1 MTTEELID
9 SIAKASRSGDW
20 VGVQHYLGHL
30 RTAMADEGKPLHNG
44 ASYRLIEAL
53 SEGAAPGVR
62 KDSDPYRLVEQIRE
76 TAAARP
82 VDLPALRA
90 TWNSLYGLLA
100 DPSMPIE
107 SAAVKSVLSSLK
119 MARAFDL
126 LAKTADR
133 ALVRLEDDAAIR
145 CQYGQALINSGQA
158 HAGIEMLATI
168 PKLASASKEA
178 RDEAKGLMGR
188 AAKQIYV
195 DHVSRA
201 AVPYSVRAS
210 FRPYLQQALD
220 SYAAVFNADTPA
232 INYWQGINIVAL
244 LSLAQRDGH
253 DQIRNPAGHD
263 AEEIARRL
271 LEALEPQAASTREH
285 WLLAT
290 LGEAAI
296 AVGDPPRAS
305 RHYAAFVRH
314 RGTDA
319 FALASAVRQLEEVWR
334 LAAGDG
340 WTGAILAILK
350 AAQIAKPEGKFSLP
364 GDGLQ
369 ELGDLATSREFKD
382 RSANMETMVPGG
394 EYVKLGDL
402 QRVVARA
409 AAIAAVCNS
418 NGRTMGTGFL
428 MRGGDLCE
436 SWGNGLVLVT
446 NAHVMSDPR
455 QPGAEPRSL
464 DPKETRLVLEAAG
477 GAPLQ
482 FDPHVI
488 FQSPVSEY
496 DTTIVRITDSKSQ
509 LTPLPL
515 ADKSVPLE
523 VENAATRAGTRV
535 SVIGHPLGGPLS
547 LSLVG
552 SLSGANG
559 VLVDI
564 GPQRAQDEKPVYLH
578 YRAPT
583 EPGNSGSPVF
593 ETKTWGVVGL
603 HHMGFSQFE
612 GGLPKLRGVA
622 GKNLANE
629 GISIRSISEAIT
641 RKDKRSRTTLFNR
654 RQA

>member
-9 SIAKASRSGDW
+9 SIAKASKSGDW
-20 VGVQHYLGHL
+20 AGVQHYLGHL

-76 TAAARP
+76 TAIARP

-107 SAAVKSVLSSLK
+107 AAAVRSVLTSLK

-126 LAKTADR
+126 LAQTADR
-133 ALVRLEDDAAIR
+133 ALVRIPDDATIR
-145 CQYGQALINSGQA
+145 CQYGQALIDSGQA
-158 HAGIEMLATI
+158 HAGIEMLRTI
-168 PKLASASKEA
+168 ARNPSASKEA
-178 RDEAKGLMGR
+178 RDEAQGLMGR

-201 AVPYSVRAS
+201 SAPYSVRAA
-210 FRPYLQQALD
+210 FRPYLQQAID
-220 SYAAVFNADTPA
+220 NYATVFDANAPS
-232 INYWQGINIVAL
+232 INHWQGINIVAL
-244 LSLAQRDGH
+244 LCLARRDGH
-253 DQIRNPAGHD
+253 DQIGNPTNVAPED
-263 AEEIARRL
+263 VARRMI
-271 LEALEPQAASTREH
+271 EALEPQAATTRDP

-290 LGEAAI
+290 LGEAGIAI
-296 AVGDPPRAS
+296 GDPARAS
-305 RHYAAFVRH
+305 RHYEAFVRH
-314 RGTDA
+314 RSTDA
-319 FALASAVRQLEEVWR
+319 FALASAVRQLEQVWR
-334 LAAGDG
+334 LEAGEG
-340 WTGAILAILK
+340 WAEAILAILK
-350 AAQIAKPEGKFSLP
+350 AAQIAKPEGKFTLP

-382 RSANMETMVPGG
+382 RSTQLETMVPGG

-409 AAIAAVCNS
+409 AAIAAVCDA

-436 SWGNGLVLVT
+436 SWGDGLVLIT

-464 DPKETRLVLEAAG
+464 NPNETRLVLEAAG

-496 DTTIVRITDSKSQ
+496 DTAIVRITDTKSK

-515 ADKSVPLE
+515 ADKSVPLD
-523 VENAATRAGTRV
+523 VENPATKTGTRV

-559 VLVDI
+559 VLVDM

-593 ETKTWGVVGL
+593 ETKNWGVIGL

-612 GGLPKLRGVA
+612 GGLPKLRGLP

-629 GISIRSISEAIT
+629 GISIRSISDAIT
-641 RKDKRSRTTLFNR
+641 RKEKGSRGRMFKRR
-654 RQA
+654 